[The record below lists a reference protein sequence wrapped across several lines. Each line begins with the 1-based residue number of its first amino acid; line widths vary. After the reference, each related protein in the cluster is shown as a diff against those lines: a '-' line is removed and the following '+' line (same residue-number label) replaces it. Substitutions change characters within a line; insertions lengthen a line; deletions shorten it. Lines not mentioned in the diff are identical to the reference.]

1 LIHTQ
6 IIIHQPFCVT
16 QKTPPYPHTAV
27 APIMLRD
34 MREELRKEKPANM
47 EMAAM
52 PVPVDTTTLHG
63 GKEGR
68 W

>member
-1 LIHTQ
+1 
-6 IIIHQPFCVT
+6 
-16 QKTPPYPHTAV
+16 
-27 APIMLRD
+27 MLRD

-68 W
+68 WWNLAIYPLVMTNIAVV